1 MANSDRNGPQA
12 IEMGVDS
19 GAVGPTRQRTSIK
32 VVAALAG
39 VAPSSVSRVFSRH
52 PNVSPEM
59 AARVLAAASSIGYE
73 PDIRAQSLRTG
84 VTMTIGFLVSDISNP
99 LLSEIALGAAT
110 TFRESGYTMLL
121 INSGGEG
128 DADIAALRMLRQRR
142 VDALMASVTSEQSEP
157 LRAELASTDIPV
169 VMIDREP
176 MATGNVSAVLSDHA
190 AGIGAAATLLLDLG
204 HRRIALVNG
213 SMKVRPARER
223 ARALRDACRS
233 VADSTVTIRSGSFT
247 VEHGERASAELLAAD
262 PRPTAII
269 AGSNQILIGVMRSIR
284 AMGLRIPD
292 DLSLVTCDAV
302 GMSEFLTP
310 PLATVRR
317 DPVAMGSAAA
327 ELLLRQLQGGPPGRT
342 TLAARFEPA
351 VSCGPVPGHVRPA
364 RERAR

>member
-1 MANSDRNGPQA
+1 MATSSRTDRRATDPGIDQD
-12 IEMGVDS
+12 GL
-19 GAVGPTRQRTSIK
+19 AVGRKRTSIK
-32 VVAALAG
+32 AVAALAG

-52 PNVSPEM
+52 PNVSPELV
-59 AARVLAAASSIGYE
+59 AKVLAAATSIGYE
-73 PDIRAQSLRTG
+73 PDMRAQSLRTG

-121 INSGGEG
+121 INSGGES
-128 DADIAALRMLRQRR
+128 DADITALRLLRQRR
-142 VDALMASVTSEQSEP
+142 VDALMASITSEQSEP

-176 MATGNVSAVLSDHA
+176 MITGNVSAVLSDHA
-190 AGIGAAATLLLDLG
+190 TGIGAAAAMLLDLG

-223 ARALRDACRS
+223 AKALRDACRS
-233 VADSTVTIRSGSFT
+233 VPDSNVTIRSGSFT

-284 AMGLRIPD
+284 AAGLRIPD

-327 ELLLRQLQGGPPGRT
+327 ELLLRQLQGGPPGLT
-342 TLAARFEPA
+342 TLATHFDPT
-351 VSCGPVPGHVRPA
+351 VSCGPVPGHVSAA
-364 RERAR
+364 RKRTR